1 MKIRILTEAD
11 CRALL
16 TMEEAIDLQGKAFA
30 MLAEDTSVEG
40 LRSYA
45 TSDDPPGVAIFNPCF
60 LKEGKG
66 YGVKVVSDF
75 YRNEEPRTPRM
86 TASMTLMD
94 GTTGAPHTFMEAGY
108 LTDLRT
114 GAGTGL
120 AAKYLANSDTEQLA
134 VIGAGRVA
142 HYQIL
147 ALTATLPITTV
158 RISTRTRDRGER
170 LVASLRREVVAGL
183 ELVDSPADAL
193 RGAGAVV
200 AATTSASP
208 VVAGELV
215 EPGAFVVSAGSYGP
229 DHRELDSDVVGR
241 AALRVIDSRADC
253 LDDAGD
259 FVIPAREGVIALN
272 EVVQIG
278 DVVAGKATG
287 RSKASDIIAYKS
299 TGVPIQDLVT
309 GQAIA
314 DRARREGMGVE
325 MELNQ

>member
-1 MKIRILTEAD
+1 MRIRILTEAD

-16 TMEEAIDLQGKAFA
+16 TMEEAIELQALAFA
-30 MLAEDTSVEG
+30 MLSEDKSVEG

-45 TSDDPPGVAIFNPCF
+45 TSEDPPGVAIFNPCF

-75 YRNEEPRTPRM
+75 YRNEEPQTPRM
-86 TASMTLMD
+86 TATMTLMD
-94 GTTGAPHTFMEAGY
+94 GMTGMPHTFMEAGY

-142 HYQIL
+142 RYQIL
-147 ALTATLPITTV
+147 ALAATLPIKTV
-158 RISTRTRDRGER
+158 RISTRTRERGER
-170 LVASLRREVVAGL
+170 LVASLRTEVGADV
-183 ELVDSPADAL
+183 ELVDSPAEAL
-193 RGAGAVV
+193 AGAGAVV
-200 AATTSASP
+200 AATTSKSP
-208 VVAGELV
+208 VVSGELV

-229 DHRELDSDVVGR
+229 DRRELDSDLVGR

-253 LDDAGD
+253 LEDAGD
-259 FVIPAREGVIALN
+259 FVIPAAESVIRLD
-272 EVVQIG
+272 EVVQLG
-278 DVVAGKATG
+278 DIVTG
-287 RSKASDIIAYKS
+287 RTEGRVKTDDVIAYKS

-314 DRARREGMGVE
+314 DRARDAGLGVE
-325 MELNQ
+325 MEMNS